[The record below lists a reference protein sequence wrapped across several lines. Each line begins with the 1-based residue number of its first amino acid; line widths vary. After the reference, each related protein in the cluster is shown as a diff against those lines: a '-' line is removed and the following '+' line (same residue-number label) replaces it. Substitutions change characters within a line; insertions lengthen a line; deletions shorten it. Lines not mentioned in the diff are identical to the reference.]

1 MKILT
6 PSILRQIRQKVK
18 VFVKELEDKKIQQRY
33 FYDRYD
39 MIVDT
44 IRSYGWNY
52 STIKNGGP
60 EDIFC
65 EMYINVGY
73 NTYLCIY
80 IDLED
85 DFTELPPIDC
95 FDLPVVGQN
104 SFIAQ
109 HLEYYTQSHGYEII
123 AREEIL

>member
-6 PSILRQIRQKVK
+6 PSILSQIRKKVK
-18 VFVKELEDKKIQQRY
+18 VFVRELEDKKIQQLY

-44 IRSYGWNY
+44 IHSYGWTY

-60 EDIFC
+60 EDIFY

-85 DFTELPPIDC
+85 DFTALPPIDC

-109 HLEYYTQSHGYEII
+109 HPATII
-123 AREEIL
+123 